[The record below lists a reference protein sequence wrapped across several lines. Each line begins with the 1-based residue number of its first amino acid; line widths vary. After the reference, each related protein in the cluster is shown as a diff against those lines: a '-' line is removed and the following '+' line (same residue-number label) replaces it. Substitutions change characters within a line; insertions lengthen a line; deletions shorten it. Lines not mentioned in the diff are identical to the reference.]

1 MEKKDIGAFSI
12 LDVETVESA
21 DFASAWEISNIDI
34 IETRKYGAKPFS
46 DQRSRIL
53 DWIGTNRNRIRNLTF
68 EQQEEM
74 MIEEG
79 IITRNDI

>member
-1 MEKKDIGAFSI
+1 MENKNTSTFSI

-21 DFASAWEISNIDI
+21 DFASAWEIRNIDI
-34 IETRKYGAKPFS
+34 IESRKYGAKPFS

-53 DWIGTNRNRIRNLTF
+53 DWIGTNRKRICNLTF